1 MKQKSKIFWITRT
14 AALIALLVAAQ
25 AVTAP
30 LGNTIITGTLVNAI
44 LIVAVLSCGLGAG
57 ACVAVISPIMAK
69 LSGIG
74 PLWSLIPFI
83 ALGNLTLVSVWLL
96 AGKWCRG
103 SKKYMEQAAVL
114 VFAAAAKFLVLYLGI
129 VKLAVPVILGLP
141 EPQATVIS
149 GTFSL
154 PQLVTALLGGVL
166 ALPVTQV
173 LKKAGKI
180 KEGSEF

>member
-96 AGKWCRG
+96 AGKWCREIG
-103 SKKYMEQAAVL
+103 RASCRERVSAV
-114 VFAAAAKFLVLYLGI
+114 V
-129 VKLAVPVILGLP
+129 
-141 EPQATVIS
+141 
-149 GTFSL
+149 
-154 PQLVTALLGGVL
+154 
-166 ALPVTQV
+166 
-173 LKKAGKI
+173 
-180 KEGSEF
+180 

>member
-1 MKQKSKIFWITRT
+1 M
-14 AALIALLVAAQ
+14 
-25 AVTAP
+25 
-30 LGNTIITGTLVNAI
+30 
-44 LIVAVLSCGLGAG
+44 
-57 ACVAVISPIMAK
+57 
-69 LSGIG
+69 
-74 PLWSLIPFI
+74 
-83 ALGNLTLVSVWLL
+83 
-96 AGKWCRG
+96 
-103 SKKYMEQAAVL
+103 

-154 PQLVTALLGGVL
+154 PQLVTALLGGIL